1 MIPGEKVFISWS
13 SGKDS
18 YLAMLKAQEAGL
30 NPGKLLTYIDKKGG
44 SISHGVPVQLLKQQ
58 AKALGLPQVLVPV
71 VRGKY
76 AESFHKVITELK
88 LKGFKGGVFGDI
100 NLVDHR
106 RWVEKACSRAAVNCH
121 LPLWGMKE
129 EDVLHELLARN
140 VKLLIVALRRDL
152 IEDKWLGRFLDLDF
166 INEIRNKSLSVCG
179 ETGEYHTLV
188 INGPLFEE
196 ELKIETSG
204 FKTVGNTV
212 LLDYN
217 FG

>member
-1 MIPGEKVFISWS
+1 MGRKSLFQ
-13 SGKDS
+13 GCC
-18 YLAMLKAQEAGL
+18 
-30 NPGKLLTYIDKKGG
+30 KL
-44 SISHGVPVQLLKQQ
+44 S
-58 AKALGLPQVLVPV
+58 
-71 VRGKY
+71 
-76 AESFHKVITELK
+76 
-88 LKGFKGGVFGDI
+88 
-100 NLVDHR
+100 
-106 RWVEKACSRAAVNCH
+106 